1 MEKLQ
6 KFFDSSAPK
15 TFEPKKAAAAAERT
29 PEESTSSGAGG
40 RAQRLLDAHVE
51 KQGTRRQR
59 AAAARQRERQEQEQ
73 ARVARGGTAHAA
85 AELAP
90 DSLEQLK
97 LQLEVAQSLVEKN
110 RHEQGRASER
120 GANLGVDAETR
131 SEDDAHGESQPQGAS
146 DAQEEEEQGQ
156 EDEEE
161 KEEVALRLE
170 VQAAQAKLDAFLA
183 GREERRAERSRRRAA
198 AAHSEA
204 SAGSGASVPVDMAE
218 SRAAGSADASERTAG
233 SDVDTVEETCQA
245 ESPGELS
252 QEAQEP
258 AQTAPPEREARPKQ
272 QAGAGAGAGATGAK
286 KDGMRKQQLGAM
298 LGGLSAAQRDE
309 LRQKILEG
317 HGYPPGL

>member
-97 LQLEVAQSLVEKN
+97 LQLEVAQSLAEKN

-198 AAHSEA
+198 AAQSEA

-218 SRAAGSADASERTAG
+218 SRAAGSDASERTAG
-233 SDVDTVEETCQA
+233 SDVDMVEETCQA
-245 ESPGELS
+245 ESQGELP

-258 AQTAPPEREARPKQ
+258 AQTVPPEREAKPQQ

-286 KDGMRKQQLGAM
+286 TKGMRKQLGAM

-317 HGYPPGL
+317 HGYPAGL

>member
-73 ARVARGGTAHAA
+73 ARVARGGTTHAA

-97 LQLEVAQSLVEKN
+97 LQLEVAQSLAEKN

-120 GANLGVDAETR
+120 GANLGVGAETR

-204 SAGSGASVPVDMAE
+204 SAGSGASVPVE

-286 KDGMRKQQLGAM
+286 TKGMRKQLGAM